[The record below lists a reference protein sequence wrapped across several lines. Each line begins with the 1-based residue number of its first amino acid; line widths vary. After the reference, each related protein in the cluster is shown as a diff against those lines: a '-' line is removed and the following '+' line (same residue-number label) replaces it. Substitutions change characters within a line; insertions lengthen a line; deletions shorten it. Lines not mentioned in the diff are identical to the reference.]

1 MIGLKFQWSAPIYQN
16 GVTLIVALV
25 ILVVMSIVGV
35 ASMSSSNL
43 QARMASNE
51 KQQLMSQYAAE
62 AGVQAAK
69 RYLDDNVG
77 GKAKLSKFKSAGE
90 GLYSGTASN
99 SIDLPWPPVSVDATF
114 PNYLNGRTWNDT
126 NSVEVTE
133 ANGSLPSS
141 VLNSRYIIELVGQEN
156 LSPTFAIDPTEA
168 NTSDGRFVFK
178 ITAVGWGQDTRIYSV
193 IQSTYRTAPP
203 GDFDY

>member
-1 MIGLKFQWSAPIYQN
+1 MIDLKFQRSTPIYQN

-62 AGVQAAK
+62 AGIKAAK
-69 RYLDDNVG
+69 RYLDANVG
-77 GKAKLSKFKSAGE
+77 GKAKLSRFKDAGK

-99 SIDLPWPPVSVDATF
+99 TLDLPLPSISVDDNF
-114 PNYLNGRTWNDT
+114 PKYLDGRKWDDS
-126 NSVEVTE
+126 NSVEVSKSE
-133 ANGSLPSS
+133 GSLPSS
-141 VLNSRYIIELVGQEN
+141 VLNSRYIIELVGQEY
-156 LSPTFAIDPTEA
+156 LGGTVAIDTTEVNKSEA
-168 NTSDGRFVFK
+168 RFVFK

>member
-1 MIGLKFQWSAPIYQN
+1 MIGLRFQRSTPKHQN

-35 ASMSSSNL
+35 ASMSSSSL

-51 KQQLMSQYAAE
+51 KQQIMSQYAAE
-62 AGVQAAK
+62 AGIKAAK

-77 GKAKLSKFKSAGE
+77 GKAKLSRFNGSVQ

-99 SIDLPWPPVSVDATF
+99 ILDLPWPPVSVDGGF
-114 PNYLNGRTWNDT
+114 SDYLDGRTWNDT
-126 NSVEVTE
+126 NSVEVTGTE
-133 ANGSLPSS
+133 GSLPSS
-141 VLNSRYIIELVGQEN
+141 VLKSRYIIELAGQEN
-156 LSPTFAIDPTEA
+156 LSATPVVDPTEV
-168 NTSDGRFVFK
+168 NTSDARFVFK

-193 IQSTYRTAPP
+193 IRSTYRTAPP